1 MDRFPKAL
9 VIGNSSA
16 HLNLSLDSI
25 LSDMILPYYVNK
37 DTDFNY
43 MEIDVYCE
51 LYMKSNY
58 YIEKDPKSSYSSLWA
73 LICV

>member
-1 MDRFPKAL
+1 MISITEVSSTDYFPKAF

-16 HLNLSLDSI
+16 HFNLSFFASI
-25 LSDMILPYYVNK
+25 LSDIVLSYYVNK

-51 LYMKSNY
+51 L
-58 YIEKDPKSSYSSLWA
+58 L
-73 LICV
+73 